1 MIAVPATKTT
11 QDILQFLGP
20 VSLWLEH
27 IRIIRDSTP
36 NQYMVL
42 MKFRNQ
48 KYAVDFFQNF
58 NGKSW
63 NSLES
68 EAVHLLY
75 TSAVEL
81 LTSSEGGSL
90 PVVGTTEL
98 PTCPVCLERMDES
111 VDSILTILCSHSFH
125 GSCLVK
131 WTDTSCPVCRY
142 IQTPEQDQESLCVQ
156 CDARQDLWIC
166 LICGHVGCGR
176 YLEGHAYEHYK
187 LTHHT
192 YSMQLGANRVWDYA
206 GDSYVHRLVQSSGDG
221 KIVQVMNESE
231 TSADDKNDALQLE
244 YTYILTSQL
253 ETQRLYFQEKLD
265 QIESESKKHQDDLKE
280 AFNNQERKL
289 HEVLNRMD
297 RLEKEKKSLEQKN
310 ASLSTQVN
318 RSKKDLEEEKQYNL
332 CLRKNQDEWS
342 KKCAKLEE
350 TIKRKDTEIQSLEEQ
365 VRDVMFS
372 LDAQMKLKEE
382 ATEEELRSSSM
393 SVDASAP
400 QRSQR
405 RKSRKK

>member
-1 MIAVPATKTT
+1 M
-11 QDILQFLGP
+11 
-20 VSLWLEH
+20 
-27 IRIIRDSTP
+27 
-36 NQYMVL
+36 
-42 MKFRNQ
+42 
-48 KYAVDFFQNF
+48 DFYQNF

-68 EAVHLLY
+68 EVVHLVY

-81 LTSSEGGSL
+81 LTTSEGGSL
-90 PVVGTTEL
+90 PVVGVTEL

-111 VDSILTILCSHSFH
+111 VDSILTILCNHSFH

-142 IQTPEQDQESLCVQ
+142 IQTPEQDQENVCVQ
-156 CDARQDLWIC
+156 CDAQQDLWIC

-221 KIVQVMNESE
+221 KIVQVTNENE
-231 TSADDKNDALQLE
+231 TSAEDKNDALQLE

-265 QIESESKKHQDDLKE
+265 QIESESKQQQGLLRE
-280 AFNNQERKL
+280 NLTEQESRL
-289 HEVLNRMD
+289 EEVLNRLD
-297 RLEKEKKSLEQKN
+297 KLEKEKKSLEQKN
-310 ASLSTQVN
+310 SILTATVN
-318 RSKKDLEEEKQYNL
+318 RSKKELEEEKQYNH
-332 CLRKNQDEWS
+332 CLRENQDEWNQ
-342 KKCAKLEE
+342 KCSKLEDD
-350 TIKRKDTEIQSLEEQ
+350 IKNKDLQIQSLEEQ

-372 LDAQMKLKEE
+372 LDAQMRLKEE
-382 ATEEELRSSSM
+382 ATEEELKSSSI
-393 SVDASAP
+393 SVDASASS
-400 QRSQR
+400 RSQR
-405 RKSRKK
+405 RKGRKK

>member
-1 MIAVPATKTT
+1 
-11 QDILQFLGP
+11 
-20 VSLWLEH
+20 
-27 IRIIRDSTP
+27 
-36 NQYMVL
+36 
-42 MKFRNQ
+42 
-48 KYAVDFFQNF
+48 
-58 NGKSW
+58 
-63 NSLES
+63 
-68 EAVHLLY
+68 
-75 TSAVEL
+75 
-81 LTSSEGGSL
+81 
-90 PVVGTTEL
+90 
-98 PTCPVCLERMDES
+98 MDES
-111 VDSILTILCSHSFH
+111 VDSILTILCNHSFH

-142 IQTPEQDQESLCVQ
+142 IQTPEQDQENFCVQ

-221 KIVQVMNESE
+221 KLVQVTNENE
-231 TSADDKNDALQLE
+231 TSAEDKNDALQLE

-265 QIESESKKHQDDLKE
+265 QIESESKQQQIHLRENLEDQQNRLC
-280 AFNNQERKL
+280 
-289 HEVLNRMD
+289 EVTSRLEK
-297 RLEKEKKSLEQKN
+297 LEKEKRILEQRNCSLN
-310 ASLSTQVN
+310 AAVT
-318 RSKKDLEEEKQYNL
+318 RSKKELEEEKQHND
-332 CLRKNQDEWS
+332 CLRKNQEEWN
-342 KKCAKLEE
+342 KKCSKLEE
-350 TIKRKDTEIQSLEEQ
+350 VIKEKDTEIRSLEEQ

-393 SVDASAP
+393 SVDASASN
-400 QRSQR
+400 RSQR
-405 RKSRKK
+405 RKGRKK